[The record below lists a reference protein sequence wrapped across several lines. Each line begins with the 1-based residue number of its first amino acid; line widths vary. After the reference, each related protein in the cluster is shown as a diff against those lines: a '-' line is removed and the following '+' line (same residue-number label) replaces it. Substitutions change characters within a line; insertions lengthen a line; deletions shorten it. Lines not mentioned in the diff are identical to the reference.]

1 MSFFA
6 EMSERLRLDP
16 REERLFS
23 GWFSDLLQRSGSGS
37 ARISGGVAA
46 SFLKASGLPND
57 ALKQVLPECG
67 GALRV

>member
-16 REERLFS
+16 REELLFS
-23 GWFSDLLQRSGSGS
+23 GWFADLLQRSGSGS

-46 SFLKASGLPND
+46 NFLKASGLPNGT
-57 ALKQVLPECG
+57 LKQVRL
-67 GALRV
+67 ARL